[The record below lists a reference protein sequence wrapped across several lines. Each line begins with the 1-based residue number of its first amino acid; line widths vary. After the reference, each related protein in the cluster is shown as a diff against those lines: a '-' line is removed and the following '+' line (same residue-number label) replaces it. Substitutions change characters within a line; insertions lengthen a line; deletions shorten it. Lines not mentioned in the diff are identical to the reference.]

1 MAFVRTTP
9 ALPWSP
15 NTSKSFRLTVLDF
28 SLQSSRTDLTDNA
41 EPPPPASTMR
51 IAEIRAQL
59 DELNIDYK
67 DCFDKE
73 SIIQRLQDARAGNV
87 VGGGVKKASDK
98 ATVETATTTAEP
110 SATTVSDPVM
120 TKDDVDEDVS
130 TMSVKELRQEL
141 SRYNIRWAGLLEK
154 ADLIRAVHQARQ
166 TAPHFSVTGLLRPGQ
181 VTSLTADQVQAEIA
195 ASTQGSSK
203 STPLLLD
210 VFAVW
215 CGPCQFMAKQLQE
228 AAQTWGDR
236 VRVAKMDSDQHPQ
249 YAAQL
254 KVQGLPT
261 LILFHHGAE
270 VARMEGALTKDQV
283 VEWVERQL

>member
-1 MAFVRTTP
+1 M
-9 ALPWSP
+9 
-15 NTSKSFRLTVLDF
+15 D
-28 SLQSSRTDLTDNA
+28 RTDNT
-41 EPPPPASTMR
+41 EPPPVPTPASMR
-51 IAEIRAQL
+51 ISEIRAQL

-73 SIIQRLQDARAGNV
+73 SLVQRLQDARAGKV
-87 VGGGVKKASDK
+87 VGGGGEVEKASDK
-98 ATVETATTTAEP
+98 TNTPTSTEPAATTSAEP
-110 SATTVSDPVM
+110 STTTTVSDRIR
-120 TKDDVDEDVS
+120 TKDYNDDENIDNVS

-154 ADLIRAVHQARQ
+154 SDLIRAVQQARN
-166 TAPHFSVTGLLRPGQ
+166 AAAHFSVTGLLRPGQ
-181 VTSLTADQVQAEIA
+181 VTSLTAEQVQAEIA
-195 ASTQGSSK
+195 APQGSS
-203 STPLLLD
+203 SSSSSSLPPTPLLLD

-228 AAQTWGDR
+228 AAQEWGDR
-236 VRVAKMDSDQHPQ
+236 MRVAKMDSDQHPQ
-249 YAAQL
+249 YASQL

-270 VARMEGALTKDQV
+270 VARMEGALTKDQL